1 MKKLFYLISVLL
13 TFFNVSF
20 GQIYAVSGAN
30 QSITISP
37 QGIKSKFPNST
48 EVTNV
53 ALGRGALNSVTIGTQ
68 NTAVGDKAL
77 FNNTA
82 SQNSAFG
89 NFALFTNSTGTLN
102 SAFGANA
109 LEKNTTGNENAAL
122 GSFALNSNTSLSKNV
137 AVGYYALSTQS
148 YNGNNSSENTA
159 IGHLSMTTNNP
170 TDATNGRKNTAAG
183 AGSLYF
189 NETGSKNVALG
200 YGSLFG
206 HENGDDN
213 VAIGY
218 YALKKNSF
226 GSKNVAIGSEA
237 LLNSLGSGNVAIG
250 YRAGYNVNAGD
261 DKLYIANSETS
272 SPLIGG
278 DFGTKKVSIGR
289 NLSTFGVNDFLSRT
303 ETLQVEGEAFKT
315 VGNGNWLFSSDRRLK
330 KNIVSLNSQAMLEKL
345 LQMQGVT
352 YEMKDE
358 NQKGIHHGFIAQDLR
373 KIFPTKIKE
382 NTAGYLSAD
391 YGSYDAILIEA
402 IKALNENIE
411 NLEENIPIQNVKSA
425 QLSLKIDAL
434 HEQISKFESKKTDK

>member
-1 MKKLFYLISVLL
+1 MKKLFHSIAVLL
-13 TFFNVSF
+13 AFFNVSF

-37 QGIKSKFPNST
+37 QGVKSKFPNST

-53 ALGRGALNSVTIGTQ
+53 SLGRGALNSVTIGTQ

-77 FNNTA
+77 FSNTA
-82 SQNSAFG
+82 SQNSAYG
-89 NFALFTNSTGTLN
+89 NFALFTNTTGTLN
-102 SAFGANA
+102 SAFGVNA
-109 LEKNTTGNENAAL
+109 LEKNTIGNENAAL
-122 GSFALNSNTSLSKNV
+122 GSFALNNNTSLSKNV
-137 AVGYYALSTQS
+137 AVGYYALFGQS

-159 IGHLSMTTNNP
+159 IGHLSMSTNNP
-170 TDATNGRKNTAAG
+170 TDAINGRKNTAAG
-183 AGSLYF
+183 AGSLYL
-189 NETGSKNVALG
+189 NEIGSKNNALG
-200 YGSLFG
+200 YRSMYA
-206 HENGDDN
+206 HETGDDN
-213 VAIGY
+213 VVVGY
-218 YALKKNSF
+218 SALKKNSF

-237 LLNSLGSGNVAIG
+237 LFNSLGSGNVAIG

-278 DFGTKKVSIGR
+278 DFGAKKVSIGR
-289 NLSTFGVNDFLSRT
+289 NLTTFGANDFLIRT
-303 ETLQVEGEAFKT
+303 ETFQVEGEAFKT
-315 VGNGNWLFSSDRRLK
+315 VGNGNWIFSSDRRLK
-330 KNIVSLNSQAMLEKL
+330 KNIVSLNSHEMLEKL

-382 NTAGYLSAD
+382 NAAGYLSAD
-391 YGSYDAILIEA
+391 YGSYDAILVEA

-411 NLEENIPIQNVKSA
+411 NLAENTSNQDAKSA
-425 QLSLKIDAL
+425 QLSLKIDTL
-434 HEQISKFESKKTDK
+434 HERISKFESKKAEK

>member
-1 MKKLFYLISVLL
+1 MKKLYHSIAILL

-20 GQIYAVSGAN
+20 GQIYAVSGVN
-30 QSITISP
+30 QSITITP
-37 QGIKSKFPNST
+37 QGVNSNFPIST

-53 ALGRGALNSVTIGTQ
+53 ALGRGALSSVTIGTQ

-77 FNNTA
+77 FNNTT

-89 NFALFTNSTGTLN
+89 NFALFTNTTGTLN

-109 LEKNTTGNENAAL
+109 LEKNTSGSENAAL
-122 GSFALNSNTSLSKNV
+122 GSYALNNNTSLSKNV
-137 AVGYYALSTQS
+137 AVGYYALFGQS

-159 IGHLSMTTNNP
+159 IGHLSLATNNP
-170 TDATNGRKNTAAG
+170 TDATNGRKNTSAG

-189 NETGSKNVALG
+189 NETGGRNSALG
-200 YGSLFG
+200 YGAMYA
-206 HENGDDN
+206 HETGDDN
-213 VAIGY
+213 VVIGY

-250 YRAGYNVNAGD
+250 YRAGYNVLAGD

-272 SPLIGG
+272 APLIGG
-278 DFGTKKVSIGR
+278 DFGAKKVSIGR
-289 NLSTFGVNDFLSRT
+289 SLTTFGVNDFLART

-315 VGNGNWLFSSDRRLK
+315 SGTGNWKFGSDRRLK
-330 KNIVSLNSQAMLEKL
+330 KNIVSLNSHEMLAKL

-352 YEMKDE
+352 YEMQDE
-358 NQKGIHHGFIAQDLR
+358 NQKGIHHGFIAQDLL

-382 NTAGYLSAD
+382 NAAGYLSSD
-391 YGSYDAILIEA
+391 YGSYDAILVEA

-411 NLEENIPIQNVKSA
+411 SLEENIPNQEAKYA
-425 QLSLKIDAL
+425 QASLKIDAL
-434 HEQISKFESKKTDK
+434 TEQISFFELKKNK